1 MTSVVWTPSVLISLP
16 CGLVT
21 KSCPTVC
28 DPMDPPGSSLH
39 GILQARILEWV
50 AMSFS
55 RESPQPRD
63 QTQVSHASGGLLHWR
78 WILYQLSQQPES
90 PFIFSYHCVRHN
102 HFKIR
107 VISQGRLSQTH
118 VVLLIWQRENASST
132 ISWKVLNDLT
142 SLSLW
147 LPLFYLHWRFQ
158 SSSNSLGTFLPPH
171 PHIPYFIFLD

>member
-1 MTSVVWTPSVLISLP
+1 MSNCLWSHGPTRLLSPWDSPGKNTGVGCHVLLQGIS
-16 CGLVT
+16 
-21 KSCPTVC
+21 
-28 DPMDPPGSSLH
+28 
-39 GILQARILEWV
+39 
-50 AMSFS
+50 
-55 RESPQPRD
+55 QPRD

-78 WILYQLSQQPES
+78 WILYQLSQQPGS

-118 VVLLIWQRENASST
+118 VVLLIWQRENASSA